1 MKFLEIA
8 DEIGMV
14 KHCKTGGM
22 KNFNLVSLDDFFLND
37 SMSIDDL
44 LTSADR
50 QLIIKNALDTIKA
63 KENER
68 NILGSEQIQLY
79 HGESIME
86 ACINGEI
93 IKNMYS
99 LHDKESIKKLGPDWY
114 FRIGKQPLDRIR
126 EYFGESI
133 GIYFAFAG
141 NKYFLYFNPIYL
153 SKKNTSFYHF
163 YYRKL
168 HNRSSH
174 TNTSRNTTIIS
185 IH

>member
-14 KHCKTGGM
+14 KHSKTGGM

-79 HGESIME
+79 HGESIIE

-99 LHDKESIKKLGPDWY
+99 LHDRDSIKKLGPDWY

-141 NKYFLYFNPIYL
+141 NIFYLYFKTNYL
-153 SKKNTSFYHF
+153 SKNSKF
-163 YYRKL
+163 YYSNNRKL
-168 HNRSSH
+168 HNRPSH
-174 TNTSRNTTIIS
+174 TNTPRNTTIIF
-185 IH
+185 IY

>member
-14 KHCKTGGM
+14 KHSKTGGM
-22 KNFNLVSLDDFFLND
+22 KNFNLVSLDEFFLND

-50 QLIIKNALDTIKA
+50 QLIIKYALDTIKA
-63 KENER
+63 KENEK

-86 ACINGEI
+86 ACINGDI

-99 LHDKESIKKLGPDWY
+99 LHDRESIKKLGPDWY
-114 FRIGKQPLDRIR
+114 LRIGKQPLDRIR

-141 NKYFLYFNPIYL
+141 NNFNQIF
-153 SKKNTSFYHF
+153 FY
-163 YYRKL
+163 
-168 HNRSSH
+168 
-174 TNTSRNTTIIS
+174 
-185 IH
+185 